1 MAMTREQIAAFIA
14 GLNVG
19 DVIEVTWDR
28 SGNRSIEQGKVWQPP
43 SPNTYL
49 GLGPDLLDPND
60 LELVDIGIFTKAPI
74 EVSQPP
80 LGSVA
85 VFVSTGVPNL
95 PDGIYAFKRMKRG
108 WYLAG
113 GGGPLPW
120 SIVTRG
126 RVPTQV
132 FQPGARPAAPTI
144 NTLTPGDKRIT
155 VASTLGDQ
163 GGSPI
168 RDVQYLL
175 VFEFEDGLGQ
185 ETTGWISTGQTTG
198 NFTILNL
205 TNGIDFTVRV
215 RAVNGSGPGPQSGPQ
230 TATPTAAGPE
240 E

>member
-1 MAMTREQIAAFIA
+1 MTREQIAAFIA

-19 DVIEVTWDR
+19 DIIEVIWEK
-28 SGNRSIEQGKVWQPP
+28 SGNRSVEHGPVWQPSGTP
-43 SPNTYL
+43 YL
-49 GLGPDLLDPND
+49 GLGPDLLNPSDT
-60 LELVDIGIFTKAPI
+60 ELVDIGIFSRAPI
-74 EVSQPP
+74 EVAQPP

-95 PDGIYAFKRMKRG
+95 PDGIFAFKRLKRG
-108 WYLAG
+108 WYGAG
-113 GGGPLPW
+113 GAGPLPW
-120 SIVTRG
+120 AIVTRG

-144 NTLTPGDKRIT
+144 TSLTAGDRKIDV
-155 VASTLGDQ
+155 VATLGDQ

-185 ETTGWISTGQTTG
+185 ETRGWISTGQTTG
-198 NFTILNL
+198 TFSILNL
-205 TNGIDFTVRV
+205 TNGIAFTVRV

-230 TATPTAAGPE
+230 TATPAVPSP
-240 E
+240 